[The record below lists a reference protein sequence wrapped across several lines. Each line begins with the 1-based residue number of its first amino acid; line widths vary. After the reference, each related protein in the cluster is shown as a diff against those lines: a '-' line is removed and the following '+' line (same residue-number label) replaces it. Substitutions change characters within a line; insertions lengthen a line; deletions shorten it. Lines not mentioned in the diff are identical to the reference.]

1 LTVHAAAV
9 AASPLNDI
17 KLVELDAPV
26 SVHTP
31 YGAGVMVSA
40 PTQSK
45 SKNWMTVRVGGATV
59 RVSVTVIVVEGAG
72 AVVVEAVTPRQ
83 EHALEY
89 PTLPEHADA

>member
-1 LTVHAAAV
+1 
-9 AASPLNDI
+9 
-17 KLVELDAPV
+17 VELDASV
-26 SVHTP
+26 SIHTP
-31 YGAGVMVSA
+31 YGAGVMASA

-45 SKNWMTVRVGGATV
+45 SKNWMAVRVGGATV